1 MKIIFDFDHTLFS
14 TKRFYFFMKKIF
26 REAGIDERLFQ
37 ETFEKS
43 KGKGILYNR
52 KRQFNLIIRNR
63 PEINL
68 EFLQKKSEKALKET
82 NRFLYPD
89 VLPALENFKKEYN
102 LYLLSYGKDKFQE
115 DKIEKSKIKKYFKEI
130 YITRDINKTSVLE
143 RFLEKKEKALFVD
156 DNPEALSKIKKKFP
170 KIITVRISRGKGKY
184 KNYPDNPEIDF
195 SVKTL
200 KELEKILLGLTPTP

>member
-1 MKIIFDFDHTLFS
+1 MKE
-14 TKRFYFFMKKIF
+14 IF

-52 KRQFNLIIRNR
+52 KRQFNLIIKRNQ

-68 EFLQKKSEKALKET
+68 EFLQKKSEKVLKEA

-89 VLPALENFKKEYN
+89 VFPALENFKKKYN

-115 DKIEKSKIKKYFKEI
+115 EKIEKSKIKKYFKEI
-130 YITRDINKTSVLE
+130 YITQDINKTSVLE
-143 RFLEKKEKALFVD
+143 RFLEKKEKAVFID
-156 DNPEALSKIKKKFP
+156 DNPEALSKIKKEFP
-170 KIITVRISRGKGKY
+170 NIITVRINRREGKY
-184 KNYPDNPEIDF
+184 KDYSDNSEIDF
-195 SVKTL
+195 SVKSL
-200 KELEKILLGLTPTP
+200 KELEKLLLTEL